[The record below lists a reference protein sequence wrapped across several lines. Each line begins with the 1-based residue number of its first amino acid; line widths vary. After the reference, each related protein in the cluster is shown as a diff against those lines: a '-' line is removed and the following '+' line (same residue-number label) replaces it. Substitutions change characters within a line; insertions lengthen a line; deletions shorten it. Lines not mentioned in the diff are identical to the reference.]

1 MARASAM
8 RRGSKG
14 SPPPGSGRLLR
25 TPSFSG
31 RILPPKKTKVRVGPG
46 SRGSQRF
53 ADCALSLSP
62 MPRRKW
68 EFFDLDNV
76 AQIQR
81 STRRLELTA

>member
-1 MARASAM
+1 M

-62 MPRRKW
+62 MPRRKVGV
-68 EFFDLDNV
+68 FRFG
-76 AQIQR
+76 QR
-81 STRRLELTA
+81 GSDAAEHPEIGTDSLKAG